1 MAKRS
6 NKNADGTSFHG
17 VTIRTTAIQLKHKF
31 GQPDGGEEDKVNW
44 DWTLE
49 TEDGTIFTVYDW
61 KEGRHVT
68 SDTLI
73 DFHIGAR
80 NFMDSVKAQE
90 ELQQDLE
97 A

>member
-17 VTIRTTAIQLKHKF
+17 VTIRTTANQLTDMF
-31 GQPDGGEEDKVNW
+31 GSPGSGDSGKVNW

-49 TEDGTIFTVYDW
+49 TEDGTAFTVYDW
-61 KEGRHVT
+61 KEGHVT
-68 SDTLI
+68 EDTVI
-73 DFHIGAR
+73 DFHIGAHS
-80 NFMDSVKAQE
+80 FMDSVKAQE

>member
-17 VTIRTTAIQLKHKF
+17 VTIRTTASKLNHTF
-31 GQPDGGEEDKVNW
+31 GVSNSGDSGKVNW

-61 KEGRHVT
+61 KEGHVNE
-68 SDTLI
+68 DTVI
-73 DFHIGAR
+73 DFHIGAN
-80 NFMDSVKAQE
+80 NFMDSIKAQE